1 VWPPSTS
8 VELSSQLPPLPE
20 RWIDPVL
27 SRIAPIESTNLH
39 LVAITASFASR
50 LYFSTLNRR
59 TFNEATPPTRP
70 VTLQLASSTRP
81 TLPLNGP
88 SKFIRSSTHM
98 ERPFWS
104 PQRLLTTTWSGL
116 LSDSLFPAAQQFS
129 ETQNTGQ
136 RCRQTSAAVA
146 GQCGH

>member
-88 SKFIRSSTHM
+88 SKFIRS
-98 ERPFWS
+98 
-104 PQRLLTTTWSGL
+104 
-116 LSDSLFPAAQQFS
+116 LSNSLFPAAQQLS

-136 RCRQTSAAVA
+136 RCRQTQQPLLDSWVTSEKLLT
-146 GQCGH
+146 CFEHS